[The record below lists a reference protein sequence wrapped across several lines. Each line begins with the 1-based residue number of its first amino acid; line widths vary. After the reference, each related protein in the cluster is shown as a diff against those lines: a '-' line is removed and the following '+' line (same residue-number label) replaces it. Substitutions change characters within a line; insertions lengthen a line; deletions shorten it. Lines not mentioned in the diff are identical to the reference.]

1 MANIYLL
8 KKIRIKTN
16 PDNTTDNILK
26 YKAIINWNASNIII
40 LATALRP
47 TFPSVLPYL
56 DIISSTFS
64 LSNLNIFLIK
74 KQGLWQSNE
83 GISVKTYA
91 IASTSCLV
99 AFWCNHY
106 LLLTII
112 IDIGFWILKMAI
124 KQNRNNYYNIL
135 SVPYI

>member
-26 YKAIINWNASNIII
+26 YKAIINWNTSNIII

-64 LSNLNIFLIK
+64 LSNLKIFLIK
-74 KQGLWQSNE
+74 K
-83 GISVKTYA
+83 
-91 IASTSCLV
+91 
-99 AFWCNHY
+99 
-106 LLLTII
+106 
-112 IDIGFWILKMAI
+112 
-124 KQNRNNYYNIL
+124 
-135 SVPYI
+135 